1 MKTNYKTT
9 GVCATSINL
18 DMEGGVIKE
27 VAFDKGCN
35 GNGKAI
41 AALVQGMNAD
51 EAIKRLKGINCKT
64 RGTSCG
70 DQLAHAI
77 EERLKQGN

>member
-1 MKTNYKTT
+1 MKTNYKTSGT
-9 GVCATSINL
+9 CATSINL
-18 DMEGGVIKE
+18 DIEGGVIKE
-27 VAFDKGCN
+27 VAFNQGCN

-41 AALVQGMNAD
+41 SALVQGMNAA

-70 DQLAHAI
+70 DQLARAI
-77 EERLKQGN
+77 EEQLQKG